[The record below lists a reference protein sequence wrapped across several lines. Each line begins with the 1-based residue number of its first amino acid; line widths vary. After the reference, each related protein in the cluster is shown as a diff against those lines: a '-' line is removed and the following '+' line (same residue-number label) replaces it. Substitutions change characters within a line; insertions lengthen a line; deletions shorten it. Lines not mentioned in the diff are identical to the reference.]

1 MAICPQDGAELQA
14 LPKKGEGTYY
24 VCTTCKQHW
33 YGTGGLLTRSA
44 YTTGGQ
50 ATITAAST
58 STATVSHGIYIAP
71 AVGEVQVSFAG
82 VPNNNSGVAYAYV
95 SAYSSLNFVIT
106 CGLAGAYTSG
116 TTFSWTYTKQ

>member
-1 MAICPQDGAELQA
+1 MAICPQDGATLTA

-33 YGTGGLLTRSA
+33 YGTGGILRRSA

-50 ATITAAST
+50 ATVTAAST
-58 STATVSHGIYIAP
+58 STVTVSHGIEIAP
-71 AVGEVQVSFAG
+71 SAGEIQVSWAG
-82 VPNNNSGVAYAYV
+82 TPNTASGNVYCYV

-106 CGLAGAYTSG
+106 HGLAGAVTSG
-116 TTFSWTYTKQ
+116 ATFAWTYTKQ